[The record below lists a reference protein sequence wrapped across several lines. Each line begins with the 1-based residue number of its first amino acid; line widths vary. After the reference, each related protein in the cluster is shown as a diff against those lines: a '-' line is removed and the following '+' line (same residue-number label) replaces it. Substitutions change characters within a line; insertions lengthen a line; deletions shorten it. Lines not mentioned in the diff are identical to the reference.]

1 MELIR
6 SKKRALL
13 AVVIIIA
20 TAAGTQYRDK
30 QDAPPSHQSATQNT
44 TKTAII
50 QTAGTEEA
58 EATDTKTAV
67 AGDSDSRG
75 HQPSKPMI
83 WFLGS
88 TLLGM
93 VGLKRFGLG

>member
-13 AVVIIIA
+13 AVVIIVA
-20 TAAGTQYRDK
+20 TAAGTQYRDE
-30 QDAPPSHQSATQNT
+30 QDASTSHQSATQNT
-44 TKTAII
+44 TKTAIV
-50 QTAGTEEA
+50 QTAGTEVEA
-58 EATDTKTAV
+58 ADTKTAV

-93 VGLKRFGLG
+93 VGLKRFGLS

>member
-13 AVVIIIA
+13 AVIIIVA
-20 TAAGTQYRDK
+20 TAAGTQYRDE
-30 QDAPPSHQSATQNT
+30 QGTPTSHRNATKTTTGTAT
-44 TKTAII
+44 TKIAD
-50 QTAGTEEA
+50 TEA
-58 EATDTKTAV
+58 KASDTKTAV
-67 AGDSDSRG
+67 AGDSDSRA